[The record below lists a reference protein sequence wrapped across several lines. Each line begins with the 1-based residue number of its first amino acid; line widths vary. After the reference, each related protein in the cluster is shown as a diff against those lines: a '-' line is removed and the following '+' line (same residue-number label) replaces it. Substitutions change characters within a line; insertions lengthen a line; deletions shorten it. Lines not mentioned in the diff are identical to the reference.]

1 MDTNLFSKIN
11 TTISV
16 KENDFITEEKFQKII
31 QSKDTETLAFILEST
46 PYHLSI
52 DILEDPSQT
61 EISLMTKLVND
72 YRWAYAESPSDIIVT
87 LFALRYV
94 YHNIKVLLKSKAA
107 IKKDFS
113 KLLIPIGIF
122 DIESLKHLVSSLH
135 SDTLPDFMVR
145 EVESIWNEY
154 ETFNNR
160 LVR

>member
-31 QSKDTETLAFILEST
+31 QSKDTETLAFILEAT

-52 DILEDPSQT
+52 DVLENPSQT

-72 YRWAYAESPSDIIVT
+72 YRWAYAESPSDKIVT

-94 YHNIKVLLKSKAA
+94 YHNIKVLLK
-107 IKKDFS
+107 I
-113 KLLIPIGIF
+113 
-122 DIESLKHLVSSLH
+122 
-135 SDTLPDFMVR
+135 
-145 EVESIWNEY
+145 
-154 ETFNNR
+154 
-160 LVR
+160 